1 MKSLSVIRGDG
12 PHTLMSALEIIAKTL
27 RNLRG
32 GCMFLGKATGS
43 DPRGEPGLQQTSLVF
58 GQVVSTA
65 WGQLGSGGGQAQQS
79 IGQEDRRCVEI
90 TQVRLQCWR
99 LRSSDFPVWV
109 ETTETVI
116 IVVTQWA
123 LPLHEDCPTGPT
135 GTLHAGR

>member
-1 MKSLSVIRGDG
+1 
-12 PHTLMSALEIIAKTL
+12 
-27 RNLRG
+27 
-32 GCMFLGKATGS
+32 MFLGKPTGS
-43 DPRGEPGLQQTSLVF
+43 DPRGEPGLQQTSLVL

-79 IGQEDRRCVEI
+79 IGQEDRRYVEI